1 MRVVCGGGPVLAL
14 AAALALPPR
23 SRVALVQTE
32 AEVAA
37 TSAAIYESGD
47 PMYLNTQRPEL
58 LGEVSS
64 HELLEADNRNGVLS
78 PTLARDT
85 SEQQFVFV
93 DEPSCIGCRYC
104 SELARSTFRMEED
117 FGAARVFQ
125 QVGDEAE
132 VVEEARDCCPVDCIH
147 TVSFAELRTL
157 EAHRQAMVD
166 SGAMAAAQGAGKL
179 AGRAEGR
186 GSRAPGWRDPLRG
199 GVMDTNSLDELEVVA
214 EPDAAVPP
222 SDEALPLGLEL
233 GYDILSSL
241 YPEDDFDAVVGDLED
256 VS

>member
-1 MRVVCGGGPVLAL
+1 MLL

-23 SRVALVQTE
+23 SRVVLMQNT
-32 AEVAA
+32 AEGKV
-37 TSAAIYESGD
+37 AAIYESGS

-58 LGEVSS
+58 LGEVPS

-157 EAHRQAMVD
+157 EARQ
-166 SGAMAAAQGAGKL
+166 
-179 AGRAEGR
+179 R
-186 GSRAPGWRDPLRG
+186 
-199 GVMDTNSLDELEVVA
+199 LDIA
-214 EPDAAVPP
+214 
-222 SDEALPLGLEL
+222 
-233 GYDILSSL
+233 
-241 YPEDDFDAVVGDLED
+241 
-256 VS
+256 